1 VLTKLLVSR
10 FGPLDTATERRLQQA
25 SLEQMDHW
33 TDQALTVQT
42 LNEVFRLQ

>member
-1 VLTKLLVSR
+1 
-10 FGPLDTATERRLQQA
+10 
-25 SLEQMDHW
+25 MDHW